1 MQTRRNFIGNV
12 ATGLG
17 SLATGNVLGAN
28 ERIRFGVIGVGE
40 RGTQLTR
47 EALTCSGAE
56 CAGFADVY
64 TRRLEDAKKLAPS
77 LATLQGQAQQ
87 RRGGERKCRNAHCLI
102 PPRREGRRR
111 I

>member
-28 ERIRFGVIGVGE
+28 ERIRFGVIGIGE

-47 EALTCSGAE
+47 EALACPNAE

-64 TRRLEDAKKLAPS
+64 TRRLEDAKKLAP
-77 LATLQGQAQQ
+77 
-87 RRGGERKCRNAHCLI
+87 
-102 PPRREGRRR
+102 
-111 I
+111 